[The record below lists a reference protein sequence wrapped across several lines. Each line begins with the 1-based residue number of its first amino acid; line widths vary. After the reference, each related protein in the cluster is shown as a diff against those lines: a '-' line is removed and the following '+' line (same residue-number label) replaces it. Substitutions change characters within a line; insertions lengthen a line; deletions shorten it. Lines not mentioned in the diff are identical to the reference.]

1 LKVAWSPLALEK
13 LETIA
18 KFIALDKPS
27 AAEEWVND
35 IFDRTELLG
44 SQPEMGREVPELL
57 GSSYREIVFGGYRII
72 YKIEHDI
79 KILTLRNS
87 RQLLSSDN
95 VEL

>member
-1 LKVAWSPLALEK
+1 MKVVWSPLALEK
-13 LETIA
+13 LQATS
-18 KFIALDKPS
+18 KFIALDKLS

-57 GSSYREIVFGGYRII
+57 GSSYREMVFGSYRII
-72 YKIEHDI
+72 YKIEHEI

-95 VEL
+95 VEP

>member
-1 LKVAWSPLALEK
+1 MNVVWSPLALEK
-13 LETIA
+13 LESIA

-35 IFDRTELLG
+35 IFDRTELIG

-57 GSSYREIVFGGYRII
+57 GSSYREIVFGNYRII

-87 RQLLSSDN
+87 HQLLSSDN
-95 VEL
+95 VDL